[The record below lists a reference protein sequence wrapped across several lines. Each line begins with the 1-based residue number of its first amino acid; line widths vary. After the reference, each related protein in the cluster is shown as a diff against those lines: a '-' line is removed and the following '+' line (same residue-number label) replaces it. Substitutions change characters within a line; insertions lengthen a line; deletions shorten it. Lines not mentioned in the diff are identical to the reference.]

1 MCNNHTA
8 QLMLDRVSGAGIQS
22 HTIIDNVGKLVREE
36 AETSRAH
43 REKRR
48 SDRESGMNWDT
59 YQRSVGSWLLSS
71 KYDKGTYVFIKTCHK
86 VTGS

>member
-1 MCNNHTA
+1 MAARLGLPTDIMCNNHTF

-59 YQRSVGSWLLSS
+59 YQRSVGSWS
-71 KYDKGTYVFIKTCHK
+71 YY
-86 VTGS
+86 